1 MKLRY
6 SYHSEPTTKPRARWV
21 HFLLFSGAFLLLV
34 AAAQQ
39 FFLFFTDWHASDQ
52 EHSYWFLILG
62 LVYLLLGGLLA
73 WWGYRLVNAR
83 RANFA
88 RYVHIDEAFITWQLY
103 QPDGV
108 QRLAL
113 KDLVKA
119 EQLNVRE
126 LQLTRADGSTQV
138 LPIYLVDG
146 AAKQEELLA
155 TLRTVIAG

>member
-6 SYHSEPTTKPRARWV
+6 SYHSEPTAKPRAPWV

-39 FFLFFTDWHASDQ
+39 FFLFSTDWHASDQ

-62 LVYLLLGGLLA
+62 LVYLLLGGALA
-73 WWGYRLVNAR
+73 WWGFRLVKAR
-83 RANFA
+83 RSDFE
-88 RYVHIDEAFITWQLY
+88 RYVHIDDASITWQLY

-108 QRLAL
+108 QRMAL

-126 LQLTRADGSTQV
+126 LQLTRTDGSTLV

-146 AAKQEELLA
+146 EAKQEELLE
-155 TLRTVIAG
+155 TLRKVIAG

>member
-6 SYHSEPTTKPRARWV
+6 SYHSEPAARPRARWV

-34 AAAQQ
+34 AAGQQ

-52 EHSYWFLILG
+52 EHSYWFLLLG
-62 LVYLLLGGLLA
+62 IVYLLLGAVLA
-73 WWGYRLVNAR
+73 WWGYLLFKAR
-83 RANFA
+83 RNDFE
-88 RYVHIDEAFITWQLY
+88 RYVRIDDTSITWQLY

-108 QRLAL
+108 QRMAL

-126 LQLTRADGSTQV
+126 LQLTRTDGSTLV

-155 TLRTVIAG
+155 TLRTVMAG